1 MPCDSQRPY
10 SAETTHSEGGLK
22 RLIDEGDCSHI
33 GRSQEDRKW
42 LGRNQSLGQER
53 AYVYMYVWMSVY
65 SI

>member
-1 MPCDSQRPY
+1 MRQSEAILSDG
-10 SAETTHSEGGLK
+10 TTHSEGGLK
-22 RLIDEGDCSHI
+22 RLIDEEGDCSHI

-53 AYVYMYVWMSVY
+53 AYVYMYVLMSVY